1 MKNTKRI
8 LGIIFLLV
16 MTLTLSACGKEEP
29 TVYTVDFGEGG
40 QMEITPEFISTNYN
54 YEDAYSASN
63 LICKIGANLF
73 VGDEN
78 GERIKLSKGD
88 TISVELRGFPIVR
101 EGKKVL
107 ERDKVGLVNS
117 NTLVIDDTQIDIVAD
132 DNVELQVEE
141 DGDYYISISNFSTEH
156 YNIENLLIIVKS
168 V

>member
-8 LGIIFLLV
+8 LGIVLLLV
-16 MTLTLSACGKEEP
+16 MTLTLSACGKEEA
-29 TVYTVDFGEGG
+29 TAYTVDFGEGG

-54 YEDAYSASN
+54 GEDTYSASN

-107 ERDKVGLVNS
+107 ERYKVGLVNT
-117 NTLVIDDTQIDIVAD
+117 NTLVIDDNQIDIVAD
-132 DNVELQVEE
+132 DNVELQVQE

-156 YNIENLLIIVKS
+156 YNIESLLIVVKS